1 MVILSCNMRQFLFI
15 PILTVLF
22 CSCVSKKKF
31 DVVKSQL
38 TQVSEEKTSLEETL
52 GKLAMEN
59 DSLKKDNILL
69 DSLYR
74 TEREKS
80 LLVSNKKENK
90 DTKTKKKNTLTKAQE
105 YDKKAL
111 FMYNFTSYVSWPSL
125 KSNKFLIGIVGD
137 SPITFYLT
145 AYTKGKTHAGLPIVV
160 EPYKAGFN
168 YQIVFIS
175 ALGIKDF
182 SKVKKEVQ
190 GKQVLLVSDNVI
202 LDKIGS
208 HISFD
213 VDGEKVNF
221 NVNKDAIQSAG
232 MNVNSKLINF
242 SQN

>member
-1 MVILSCNMRQFLFI
+1 MRYILFI
-15 PILTVLF
+15 LVFAMLF

-31 DVVKSQL
+31 DSVKYNY
-38 TQVSEEKTSLEETL
+38 TKVSEEKYSLEEML

-59 DSLKKDNILL
+59 DSLKKENILI

-74 TEREKS
+74 NEREKN
-80 LLVSNKKENK
+80 LLATNKKENK
-90 DTKTKKKNTLTKAQE
+90 DYKGKKKNTLTKAQE

-111 FMYNFTSYVSWPSL
+111 FMYNFTSYISWTAKKTP
-125 KSNKFLIGIVGD
+125 KFTIGIVGD

-145 AYTKGKTHAGLPIVV
+145 AYTKGKTQGGVPIVV
-160 EPYKAGFN
+160 EPYKAGFS

-175 ALGIKDF
+175 ALGMKDF
-182 SKVKKEVQ
+182 SKVKKDLE
-190 GKQVLLVSDNVI
+190 GKQTLLVSDNVI

-213 VDGEKVNF
+213 VEGDKVNF
-221 NVNKDAIQSAG
+221 NVNKPLIEGAG
-232 MNVNSKLINF
+232 MKVSSKLVTF